1 MRATYRNSIRSKQL
15 IREAMISL
23 LNKKSLT
30 EITVSD
36 IVKTADINR
45 GTFYNHYGNP
55 IDVLEEIKE
64 ELMQKLSNALKLSKE
79 KNDVDSFINIILEHF
94 KKNDLEYRKIVDAIP
109 MSVIDKMKQEFI
121 NKIVELKPGIDNL
134 SLYLIVNGISGLYLD
149 YLKNN
154 ITFSYDELGATLKQF
169 VNFSLQIS
177 NQTK

>member
-1 MRATYRNSIRSKQL
+1 
-15 IREAMISL
+15 
-23 LNKKSLT
+23 
-30 EITVSD
+30 
-36 IVKTADINR
+36 
-45 GTFYNHYGNP
+45 
-55 IDVLEEIKE
+55 
-64 ELMQKLSNALKLSKE
+64 MQKLSNALKISKE

>member
-55 IDVLEEIKE
+55 IDVLEAIKE